1 MVEDVSER
9 REPSLLVAETSASL
23 EPQPWSV
30 FGPPSHPSGPSSSVP
45 VGTRAGPRGP
55 LPFAIV
61 SLDPRQESGS
71 RGVGRVSWARSW
83 TVAGGAE
90 LKTRRGGGGGGA
102 GSGAVREEPGPREG
116 WAGVRAAQSNCA
128 RNACSHAPLG
138 LTGP

>member
-61 SLDPRQESGS
+61 SLDPRRESGS
-71 RGVGRVSWARSW
+71 RGVGRVSWGRSW
-83 TVAGGAE
+83 TMAGGAE
-90 LKTRRGGGGGGA
+90 LKTRRGCGGGGGKKA
-102 GSGAVREEPGPREG
+102 GLCERSRGLGRGGPG
-116 WAGVRAAQSNCA
+116 C
-128 RNACSHAPLG
+128 APLEVTARAT
-138 LTGP
+138 LVPMLL